1 VCVKRRTGNCPEM
14 AKNLHGSRR
23 EQGAFHLMTPYFR
36 AYASNLNRIGL
47 AELIDHHAGLL
58 RYSRARPSLVVNP
71 LSGEPYAAV
80 ADETQKLPEPN
91 SPAR

>member
-1 VCVKRRTGNCPEM
+1 
-14 AKNLHGSRR
+14 
-23 EQGAFHLMTPYFR
+23 MTPYFR

-47 AELIDHHAGLL
+47 AELIDHHATLL

-71 LSGEPYAAV
+71 LSGRPYAVA

-91 SPAR
+91 SQARQEFPTS

>member
-1 VCVKRRTGNCPEM
+1 
-14 AKNLHGSRR
+14 
-23 EQGAFHLMTPYFR
+23 MTPYFR

-47 AELIDHHAGLL
+47 AELIDHHAALL
-58 RYSRARPSLVVNP
+58 RYDRARPSLVVNP
-71 LSGEPYAAV
+71 LTGQPYTLA